1 MQIQA
6 FSLYCKSF
14 FFSFSLLKK
23 IKIWSGKYVFL
34 NEAKW
39 NEWYKCKQLLD
50 SSFHYI
56 PLRMTSFDIIFWRSD
71 ILIYL
76 FLLCISRFSEKIK
89 SSAWK
94 SLNMLN
100 QPSYILQLLSRLCFL
115 RVVMRRNLHSLQGL
129 SNDENWSLGNFQAF
143 FLLVKRESS
152 E

>member
-89 SSAWK
+89 SLAWK
-94 SLNMLN
+94 SLNTHN
-100 QPSYILQLLSRLCFL
+100 QPSCNPELLSRLCFL
-115 RVVMRRNLHSLQGL
+115 RIVRRLSLPNSLGL
-129 SNDENWSLGNFQAF
+129 SSGESWSMVICQTF
-143 FLLVKRESS
+143 FLFVKRGFS